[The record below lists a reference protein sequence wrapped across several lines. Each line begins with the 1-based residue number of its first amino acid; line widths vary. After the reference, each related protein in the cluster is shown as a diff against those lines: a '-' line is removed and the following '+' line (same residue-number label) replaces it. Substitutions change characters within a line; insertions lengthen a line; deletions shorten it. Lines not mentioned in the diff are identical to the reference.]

1 MKRLLIL
8 VLAFVAAP
16 VFAHKLAPSLLDVE
30 GQTANQ
36 FAVMWRTPAVSGSI
50 SPEPIFPPSCSLD
63 VRQQQAVGT
72 SMERHWLMKCPDGL
86 EGETFKVMGLTASRT
101 AALLKIDLADGRSYS
116 QLLRRD
122 GQAYTVPRE
131 AGTMA
136 VVWQYFVLGIEHILI
151 GVDHLLFV
159 TGLLLLAATWK
170 QLLVTVTAFT
180 VGHSIT
186 LACVSLGVIPEV
198 ASWVELAIAATIL
211 YLALELS
218 YKRMAQHSGRVRWP
232 VIALFGLIHGL
243 GFASVLDEL
252 GLPQNDL
259 MAGLVAFNI
268 GIEVGQLLF
277 VATLAL
283 LIAALGRLS
292 PQAGPVVRSAAVY
305 GMGGMAVFW
314 CLDRAEGL
322 LLSSFYFF

>member
-1 MKRLLIL
+1 MLE
-8 VLAFVAAP
+8 
-16 VFAHKLAPSLLDVE
+16 VE
-30 GQTANQ
+30 GQSQQQ
-36 FAVMWRTPAVSGSI
+36 FEVMWRTPAISGAV
-50 SPEPIFPPSCSLD
+50 SPEPVFPDSCGLEEA
-63 VRQQQAVGT
+63 QQQAVGT
-72 SMERHWLMKCPDGL
+72 SMEWHWSMTCPEGL
-86 EGETFKVMGLTASRT
+86 EGQTFKVLGLTASRT

-116 QLLRRD
+116 QLMRRD
-122 GQAYTVPRE
+122 GQAYTVPKE
-131 AGTMA
+131 AGTLA

-151 GVDHLLFV
+151 GLDHLLFV

-180 VGHSIT
+180 VGHSVT
-186 LACVSLGVIPEV
+186 LVCVSLGIIPEV

-218 YKRMAQHSGRVRWP
+218 YQRMARHSGRVRWP

-252 GLPQNDL
+252 GLPQNDIV
-259 MAGLVAFNI
+259 AGLVAFNI
-268 GIEVGQLLF
+268 GIEVGQLIF
-277 VATLAL
+277 VASLAL
-283 LIAALGRLS
+283 LLALLGKVSQQAA
-292 PQAGPVVRSAAVY
+292 PVARSVAVY